1 METIQILLTVNFF
14 LFLNKV
20 DHIKNI
26 KIKENPLSVS
36 TTKTLLEKILE
47 EKPDLKL
54 IKKDFI
60 IKVLKKIII
69 VIEKISKSYKP
80 GNYLYTQKLLN
91 ISNKPAIKS
100 KFYDILQNDNIDL
113 TNSDLN
119 LLLLMIGEILNSAN
133 EINIRPDLLKF
144 KEFNEN
150 LFDSEMNPE
159 SVEIF
164 VNIFFKILKH

>member
-54 IKKDFI
+54 IKKDFK

-69 VIEKISKSYKP
+69 FIEKISKSYKP